1 MTRFRSI
8 LIALVAVAL
17 SAGAVLAG
25 RPMPTAS
32 DSGLGTAS
40 DAARSGL
47 ETAEEAAGK
56 TVPVRADEDDEA
68 DTDEDADAATH
79 PDNHGKLVSEAAH
92 LETLPAGFDN
102 RGEYVS
108 SIAKANHG
116 QVTATD
122 KKAGHGKPDDVG
134 KPEGAGKPS
143 N

>member
-40 DAARSGL
+40 DAAGR
-47 ETAEEAAGK
+47 
-56 TVPVRADEDDEA
+56 TVPAHADEGDEA
-68 DTDEDADAATH
+68 EGPDQGDQDDNDSAEDADAPTH
-79 PDNHGKLVSEAAH
+79 PDNHGADVSVAAH
-92 LETLPAGFDN
+92 AGPQPGFAN
-102 RGEYVS
+102 HGAYVS
-108 SIAKANHG
+108 SIAKANDG
-116 QVTATD
+116 QVTATE
-122 KKAGHGKPDDVG
+122 KKAGHGKPDDAG

>member
-47 ETAEEAAGK
+47 KTAEEAAGK
-56 TVPVRADEDDEA
+56 TVPVRAAEDDEA

-79 PDNHGKLVSEAAH
+79 PDNHGKLVSEAARG
-92 LETLPAGFDN
+92 ETPGGFDN
-102 RGEYVS
+102 HGAYVS

-122 KKAGHGKPDDVG
+122 KKAGHGKPDDAG

>member
-8 LIALVAVAL
+8 LIALVALVL

-32 DSGLGTAS
+32 DSGLDTAS
-40 DAARSGL
+40 FGL
-47 ETAEEAAGK
+47 GKATEAAGK
-56 TVPVRADEDDEA
+56 TVPVRVAEDDEA

-92 LETLPAGFDN
+92 LETLPVGFEN
-102 RGEYVS
+102 RGAYVS
-108 SIAKANHG
+108 SIAKQNQG
-116 QVTATD
+116 QVTATE
-122 KKAGHGKPDDVG
+122 KKAGHGKPDDAG
-134 KPEGAGKPS
+134 KPEGAGKPT